1 VQGILYTFGS
11 GHTEAPE
18 DEPWLEGCVPHDI
31 QQYFD
36 EIYNMIEGLTMVPCP
51 KGKNSLNRTIQP
63 YTWEI
68 GSVCFVL
75 LRFDDALLMF
85 AN

>member
-1 VQGILYTFGS
+1 MPGILHAVGTGYI
-11 GHTEAPE
+11 EPPK
-18 DEPWLEGCVPHDI
+18 DEPWLLGSVPHDI

-36 EIYNMIEGLTMVPCP
+36 EIYNMIEGLMMVPCP
-51 KGKNSLNRTIQP
+51 KGKNSWNRTIQP

-75 LRFDDALLMF
+75 SRFEDALLMF